1 MNKGISLILTL
12 VASGLLFLA
21 GCIGSSVDKPA
32 KGNDPQKSPQVSA
45 TPEQKNP
52 KIQAALDKLD
62 PEDRKLA
69 EAQEWCAVEDES
81 PLGGMGKPL
90 KVMVKGQP
98 VFLCC
103 KGCEKTAQA
112 DPEKTL
118 AKVEELKA
126 KHSKSAK

>member
-12 VASGLLFLA
+12 GACGSLFLA

-32 KGNDPQKSPQVSA
+32 KGSDPQKSPQVSA
-45 TPEQKNP
+45 PPDAKNS
-52 KIQAALDKLD
+52 KILAALDKLD

-69 EAQEWCAVEDES
+69 EAQEWCAVENEN
-81 PLGGMGKPL
+81 PLGSMGKPL
-90 KVMVKGQP
+90 KIMVKGQP

-103 KGCEKTAQA
+103 MSCKKRAEA
-112 DPEKTL
+112 DPDKTL

>member
-12 VASGLLFLA
+12 GACGLLA
-21 GCIGSSVDKPA
+21 GCIGSSVDTPA
-32 KGNDPQKSPQVSA
+32 KGKDPQKTPPVTA
-45 TPEQKNP
+45 TPEGKNP
-52 KIQAALDKLD
+52 KILAALDKLD
-62 PEDRKLA
+62 PDDRKLA
-69 EAQEWCAVEDES
+69 EAQEWCAVDDEN

-90 KVMVKGQP
+90 KIMVKGQP

-112 DPEKTL
+112 DPDKTL